1 MATWNSRLSGAA
13 LALALV
19 FTLAV
24 IAGGVRAEGD
34 AALSAEGVV
43 EAQLLALQH
52 NDDPAPDAGIAR
64 TFELAHP
71 DNRRFTGPLERF
83 TAMVKSPGYRPLI
96 GHTRHTI
103 APLEQ
108 SGAEANFL
116 VTIEAADGTVVEYL
130 WTVAP
135 DAEGR
140 WLTTRVSPP
149 RPAGVSA

>member
-71 DNRRFTGPLERF
+71 DNRRFTGPLE
-83 TAMVKSPGYRPLI
+83 GYRPLI